1 MTSNTHTTLA
11 TITVIEKV
19 SEYWPQCHE
28 LCMQLMAN
36 QPAALAEI
44 AASRGQSTGR

>member
-1 MTSNTHTTLA
+1 MVGSYFLRNPA
-11 TITVIEKV
+11 EVSRAKVIEKV
-19 SEYWPQCHE
+19 GEYWPQCHE

-44 AASRGQSTGR
+44 V